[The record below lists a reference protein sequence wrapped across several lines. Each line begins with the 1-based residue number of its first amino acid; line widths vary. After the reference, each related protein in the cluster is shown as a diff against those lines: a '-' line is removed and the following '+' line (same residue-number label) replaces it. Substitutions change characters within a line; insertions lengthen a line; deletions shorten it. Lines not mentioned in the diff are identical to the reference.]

1 MPMIIA
7 IVQRIGVHKQRNHTV
22 AVLAQMITT
31 RNIAPV
37 LKYNLQVKQT
47 MHKVQALP
55 GAFPLHENRDFLS
68 ESEWVIFKLL
78 CKPVDSLAE
87 EDAQSL
93 SVATGNQVSPER
105 CDELIRIVRI
115 SQLPGLGT
123 WIARLLAE
131 AGFSDTH
138 LRNSSAAHI
147 TDSIN
152 KKAGYHIC
160 NEATTRALQALQLQW
175 KGAES

>member
-1 MPMIIA
+1 
-7 IVQRIGVHKQRNHTV
+7 
-22 AVLAQMITT
+22 
-31 RNIAPV
+31 
-37 LKYNLQVKQT
+37 

-78 CKPVDSLAE
+78 CKPVDAMAE

-93 SVATGNQVSPER
+93 SIATGNQVSPER
-105 CDELIRIVRI
+105 CDVLIRIVRI
-115 SQLPGLGT
+115 SQLPGLGS

-131 AGFSDTH
+131 AGFSDAD
-138 LRNSSAAHI
+138 LRNRDAAEI

-152 KKAGYHIC
+152 AKSGYNIC